1 MGVAIPIHRVT
12 LHCYIP
18 CDDYECVI
26 AVFLFIRSKI
36 PICVHR
42 LCC

>member
-1 MGVAIPIHRVT
+1 MTMGVAILIHRVT
-12 LHCYIP
+12 LHYFIP

-36 PICVHR
+36 PICA
-42 LCC
+42 